1 MLSHPYMNR
10 ESMPIV
16 DSIVSTALARGM
28 AISVHDGEEWS
39 LKKCTDAHLIWHA
52 LAQTESGDS
61 LRFRLIATG
70 EVIGTV
76 YLIYE
81 NGVDV
86 IADHSES
93 DMMTRILAPAFNLAN
108 GL

>member
-1 MLSHPYMNR
+1 MLSHPYMNPDA
-10 ESMPIV
+10 MPIV
-16 DSIVSTALARGM
+16 DSIVSTALASGLT
-28 AISVHDGEEWS
+28 ISVHDGEEWS
-39 LKKCTDAHLIWHA
+39 LKRCTDAHLIWHA
-52 LAQTESGDS
+52 LAQTESGDTLK
-61 LRFRLIATG
+61 LRRNG
-70 EVIGTV
+70 ESIGTV

>member
-16 DSIVSTALARGM
+16 DSIVSTALARGFC
-28 AISVHDGEEWS
+28 ISVHDGEAWS
-39 LKKCTDAHLIWHA
+39 LKKCTDKATIWEN

-76 YLIYE
+76 WLIYE

-93 DMMTRILAPAFNLAN
+93 VAMAGLLAPAFNLAN
-108 GL
+108 GF